1 MTTVELSGLGVTD
14 TNEKWIPI
22 EGLTGR
28 QTYDR
33 LIQTRMKIK
42 DYEPRRA
49 HKTIQK
55 IQKQMTADERNYW
68 WRLTHRTIQAK
79 KRQSKWEKTEDGEFV
94 KSTCPV
100 CKEEEE
106 DWEHNDYGCKWV
118 QVCARDEQVSGGP
131 DGARS
136 TFQQGGVEA
145 GRGEDER
152 KRNADGGRGKMDIPL
167 RTMQD

>member
-28 QTYDR
+28 QTYVR

-42 DYEPRRA
+42 RLRTEKSTQDNTEDTETYDSRR
-49 HKTIQK
+49 TELLVETDTQNDTD
-55 IQKQMTADERNYW
+55 Q
-68 WRLTHRTIQAK
+68 
-79 KRQSKWEKTEDGEFV
+79 EKTKQV
-94 KSTCPV
+94 
-100 CKEEEE
+100 EE
-106 DWEHNDYGCKWV
+106 DRRRRVREKHVPSLQGGGRRLGALRLRV
-118 QVCARDEQVSGGP
+118 QVDARDEQESGGP
-131 DGARS
+131 GGARS

-152 KRNADGGRGKMDIPL
+152 KRNADGGEGKMDIPL